1 MDGAIDAA
9 GVAIAATLGEAT
21 VVAAGVVSGNKGG
34 V

>member
-9 GVAIAATLGEAT
+9 GGAIAATLGEAAD
-21 VVAAGVVSGNKGG
+21 VAAGVVRGNEGG